1 MEAEATLSTVRQ
13 KIRRELDRLE
23 ERVAAYAREN
33 PAVSYKKIGER
44 YGVSAGY
51 VHNAAKKHGINRAVG
66 RKKGWSPS
74 AGRKAL
80 GGDTGESCLRPSVD
94 VDSQKHQQ
102 VQ

>member
-1 MEAEATLSTVRQ
+1 MEATLSTVRR

-23 ERVAAYAREN
+23 ERVAAYAKEN

-51 VHNAAKKHGINRAVG
+51 VHKAAKKHGISRAVG

-74 AGRKAL
+74 TRRKL
-80 GGDTGESCLRPSVD
+80 FGGEMGKPCLHPTVD
-94 VDSQKHQQ
+94 VDSQKQQ
-102 VQ
+102 GQ